1 MFTEWTKL
9 FIIKR
14 LDVNFSKNQK
24 QSPGLVLQK
33 KFLKI
38 KLLQNSWKI
47 IRDVVFNLKNFRS
60 KGRRLYWKES
70 RAYALS
76 EEFCRCFKN
85 TYFVERREAAT
96 SEISSKD
103 QNSSTG

>member
-1 MFTEWTKL
+1 MSIFQKIRSSRQDL
-9 FIIKR
+9 SCK
-14 LDVNFSKNQK
+14 KN
-24 QSPGLVLQK
+24 
-33 KFLKI
+33 FLKI

>member
-1 MFTEWTKL
+1 MSIF
-9 FIIKR
+9 
-14 LDVNFSKNQK
+14 QK
-24 QSPGLVLQK
+24 IRSSRQDLSCKK

-47 IRDVVFNLKNFRS
+47 IRDVVFNLKNSRS